1 MHPPIRISSLTM
13 DWQFTPMLI
22 PLFVSAAICGLLVV
36 FAWRRRTGRGALPF
50 TLLMAA
56 VTFWT
61 LSYILEL
68 SGTTLEAKLLGLK
81 LSFIA
86 VVIGPTVLLIFALF
100 YTNRGAWIRWPRWL
114 VIILVPVLTLIL
126 VWTWD
131 LHHLFWSEIS
141 MQPQA
146 GYSVLHTVSGPLF
159 YVHAVY
165 SYALLIL
172 STVILLQ
179 SYLGLPRLF
188 WGQRATLILSILI
201 PWTANLLFIF
211 EVAPLANFDPT
222 PYMFALSGIGVAWS
236 LFGFRLF
243 DLIPLG
249 RETIFRNFGEGV
261 ILLDRLQRVQDYN
274 PAADEIIK
282 MDLSKAIGSPARE
295 VFQDLA
301 GIVDLQ
307 FDQNEFRTGFNF
319 EIEGH
324 PRNFELLISPLS
336 SRAGDFTGWLVILRD
351 VTLQKLTEDYLHRRT
366 AFLEVFNE
374 ITSSVSAA
382 GDLQI
387 MMQMVLEKSL
397 KVLKL
402 DSGVVW
408 INEITVTEGIPA
420 QGDHELADLCK
431 RYLQQPGRKIYFEN
445 LNEIDAVDPEIEPD
459 LVSFLTELRRMEIQA
474 LISAP
479 VGASDDRFGHIV
491 ALSRIPK
498 FWKQEEYAFVE
509 AVANQMGVV
518 AERLMQM
525 QDIQERNCLM
535 QGLVDQ
541 STRLT
546 RHFSV
551 TKLLPEIKQAVT
563 ALVHANRVNIILGEM
578 LGASDHSLPENATG
592 ESQSNGAVVI
602 PRPVLIQDVTQ
613 VLGGTPGDQMVE
625 FDYRA
630 LGTWPLVYE
639 DRTLAVITLYYD
651 EPYFWSKAEL
661 EVMQA
666 FTRQAAIALENARM
680 YDAEREQF
688 ILTDALRELATVVN
702 SSLDYNEVLDKILV
716 NLKWVLPHDRADI
729 MLVEDGIARVVHSRG
744 YEGVGL
750 EEWIGSLNIP
760 VDQVPVLNEIVQT
773 GEVLYLPDT
782 MASPLWAD
790 FQPGSLCRA
799 YLGAPILRKGG
810 LVGVIN
816 VYNEKS
822 GVYLPHHVDT
832 LRIFSNQAAIALE
845 NASLYAS
852 LQEQAEETSAL
863 YRAITRLFT
872 PGADLQTLADEI
884 VQVVTG
890 EFQSDHCSLLLHD
903 KQNSELDM
911 VAQSGY
917 LQVNPKR
924 LKVDGPG
931 LTAAAFRSGEVVYS
945 PDVNQDGR
953 YVSGTPVTRSEIVFP
968 LRFHGEVFG
977 VLNLESPKFN
987 AFDDH
992 DRRVLL
998 AFADRAALAIENA
1011 RLFELT
1017 DTQLRQIN
1025 LLNSITR
1032 VSLEAFDFHIMLAV
1046 MADRLRELFY
1056 AQGCYIALWDEEQ
1069 QTVLPGTGSH
1079 IDEEMNLHLSINDEE
1094 HSLVD
1099 LVLNAAAPLA
1109 ISNLNS
1115 SAQINPRQV
1124 KLIPSKAMLGLPL
1137 AASQQKL
1144 GAVLMFYD
1152 QIRQFSSTELSLAE
1166 QAAGQVA
1173 LAIGRARSLEDSQRR
1188 AQEAENLRQ
1197 ATASL
1202 AAALDLR
1209 QVLDTILDHLE
1220 KVIPYDRASVYLLE
1234 EETLHTVAVSGF
1246 SSAQQ
1251 VLGHNFPSS
1260 NALAQ
1265 QIKILGHPLILE
1277 DAALEPRFSGWIET
1291 GFVHGWMGVPLIIHG
1306 SLIGFLTL
1314 GSQLAGAFARDQ
1326 ANLAQAFA
1334 NQAAAAI
1341 GNARLF
1347 SEVQR
1352 LAITDP
1358 LTGLYNRRGFSEI
1371 AHREME
1377 RARRYKRPLSVVML
1391 DIDHFKRV
1399 NDTYKHAVGDQVL
1412 RTLAERCRRRTRE
1425 VDILGRYGGEE
1436 IVLLLPETD
1445 RVGALRAAE
1454 HLRRDV
1460 ADEPFDTEVGPLN
1473 ITISLGVADSIDSEL
1488 DLDELIDRADDAM
1501 YAAKQSGR
1509 NRVMSY

>member
-1 MHPPIRISSLTM
+1 MH
-13 DWQFTPMLI
+13 WQFEPMLI
-22 PLFVSAAICGLLVV
+22 PLFISAAVCGLLAV
-36 FAWRRRTGRGALPF
+36 FAWRRRAGRGALPF
-50 TLLMAA
+50 TLLMCA

-68 SGTTLEAKLLGLK
+68 GGTDLETQVLGLK
-81 LSFIA
+81 LSFIG
-86 VVIGPTVLLIFALF
+86 VVIGPTALFVFALL
-100 YTNRGAWIRWPRWL
+100 YTNQGSWIRWPRWL
-114 VIILVPVLTLIL
+114 LLIPVPVLTLAL

-131 LHHLFWSEIS
+131 LHHLFWHAIS
-141 MQPQA
+141 LHQQQ
-146 GYSVLHTVSGPLF
+146 GYTTLLTDEGPLF
-159 YVHAVY
+159 YVHACY
-165 SYALLIL
+165 SYILLVL
-172 STVILLQ
+172 GTGILLQ
-179 SYLGLPRLF
+179 SFLGLPRLF
-188 WGQRATLILSILI
+188 SGQKVTLLLSILV
-201 PWTANLLFIF
+201 PWVANLLFVF
-211 EVAPLANFDPT
+211 KVGPFAQLDLT

-243 DLIPLG
+243 DLIPIG
-249 RETIFRNFGEGV
+249 RESVFQNFNDGV
-261 ILLDRLQRVQDYN
+261 ILLDRMQRVQDYN
-274 PAADEIIK
+274 PAAEKIVQL
-282 MDLSKAIGSPARE
+282 DLSASIGKPAGE
-295 VFQDLA
+295 VLQQLA
-301 GIVDLQ
+301 GFANLEFNQVESRSGFDLELDGQ
-307 FDQNEFRTGFNF
+307 
-319 EIEGH
+319 
-324 PRNFELLISPLS
+324 PRKFELQTLPLS
-336 SRAGDFTGWLVILRD
+336 SRAGDITGWLLVLRD
-351 VTLQKLTEDYLHRRT
+351 MTIQKLTEDYLHRRT
-366 AFLEVFNE
+366 EFLEVFNE
-374 ITSSVSAA
+374 ISSAA
-382 GDLQI
+382 TAADDFEPMFDGFLQKI
-387 MMQMVLEKSL
+387 LV
-397 KVLKL
+397 VLKL
-402 DSGVVW
+402 DAGIAW
-408 INEITVTEGIPA
+408 INTIGVTAGINQPEA
-420 QGDHELADLCK
+420 EELAALCRQYLDDPPSELDFEDLAEMDG
-431 RYLQQPGRKIYFEN
+431 L
-445 LNEIDAVDPEIEPD
+445 DPEAEP
-459 LVSFLTELRRMEIQA
+459 VKA
-474 LISAP
+474 VLIAVLARLNLQS
-479 VGASDDRFGHIV
+479 
-491 ALSRIPK
+491 ALSAAIGTYSRQYGHLVVFSHTPK
-498 FWKQEEYAFVE
+498 AWQPEEKVFVE

-518 AERLMQM
+518 AERIIQI

-535 QGLVDQ
+535 QGLIEQ
-541 STRLT
+541 SAKLT
-546 RHFSV
+546 HHFSV
-551 TKLLPEIKQAVT
+551 NELLPAITQAVT
-563 ALVHANRVNIILGEM
+563 ALVHPSQVNIILGEM
-578 LGASDHSLPENATG
+578 TPPPEISAPEGEQVKAENNLTATP
-592 ESQSNGAVVI
+592 Q
-602 PRPVLIQDVTQ
+602 PVLIQDVTR
-613 VLGGTPGDQMVE
+613 VLGAVPGEQMVE

-630 LGTWPLVYE
+630 LGSWPLVYE
-639 DRTLAVITLYYD
+639 NRTLAVITLYYD
-651 EPYFWSKAEL
+651 QPYSWSKAEL

-680 YDAEREQF
+680 YDLEREQY

-702 SSLDYNEVLDKILV
+702 SSLDYNEVLDQILV

-729 MLVEDGIARVVHSRG
+729 MLVDDGIARVVHSRG

-750 EEWIGSLNIP
+750 EEWIEALQTP
-760 VDQVPVLNEIVQT
+760 VEQVPVLNEIVQK
-773 GEVLYLPDT
+773 GEVLYLADT
-782 MASPLWAD
+782 MASQLWAD

-799 YLGAPILRKGG
+799 YLGAPIIRKGQ

-816 VYNEKS
+816 VYSDKS
-822 GVYLPHHVDT
+822 GAYMPHHVDT
-832 LRIFSNQAAIALE
+832 LRTFSNQAAIALE
-845 NASLYAS
+845 NAGLYAS
-852 LQEQAEETSAL
+852 LQEQAQETSAL

-872 PGADLQTLADEI
+872 PGADLQTLSDEI
-884 VQVVTG
+884 VQAVTG
-890 EFQSDHCSLLLHD
+890 EFQSDHCSLLLYD
-903 KQNSELDM
+903 KQTTELTII
-911 VAQSGY
+911 AQSGY

-924 LKVDGPG
+924 LKADGSG
-931 LTAAAFRSGEVVYS
+931 LTAAAFRSGEVVYA

-953 YVSGTPVTRSEIVFP
+953 YVSGTPMTRSEIVFP

-977 VLNLESPKFN
+977 VLNLESSKFN
-987 AFDDH
+987 AFGEQ

-998 AFADRAALAIENA
+998 AFADRAAMAIENA

-1017 DTQLRQIN
+1017 DNQLRQIN

-1056 AQGCYIALWDEEQ
+1056 AHGCYIALWDEDQ
-1069 QTVLPGTGSH
+1069 QTILPGVGSH
-1079 IDEEMNLHLSINDEE
+1079 IAQELNLHLSINDEE
-1094 HSLVD
+1094 PSLVD
-1099 LVLNAAAPLA
+1099 LVLNATAPLA
-1109 ISNLNS
+1109 VSNINS
-1115 SAQINPRQV
+1115 SALIHPQQA
-1124 KLIPSKAMLGLPL
+1124 KLVASQAMLGLPL

-1144 GAVLMFYD
+1144 GAVLLFYD
-1152 QIRQFSSTELSLAE
+1152 QVRQFTVAELSLAE

-1220 KVIPYDRASVYLLE
+1220 KVIPYDRACVYLLE

-1246 SSAQQ
+1246 SSTQQ

-1277 DAALEPRFSGWIET
+1277 DAAHEPRFSGWIET

-1314 GSQLAGAFARDQ
+1314 GSQLVGAFSRDQ

-1341 GNARLF
+1341 ANARLF

-1371 AHREME
+1371 AHRELE
-1377 RARRYKRPLSVVML
+1377 RARRYKRPLSVILL

-1412 RTLAERCRRRTRE
+1412 RTLAERCRHRTRE

-1436 IVLLLPETD
+1436 IVILLPETD
-1445 RVGALRAAE
+1445 RPGALRAAE

-1460 ADEPFDTEVGPLN
+1460 AELPFDTEVGPLQ
-1473 ITISLGVADSIDSEL
+1473 ITISLGVAESIDGEL
-1488 DLDELIDRADDAM
+1488 GLDVLIDRADDAM

>member
-1 MHPPIRISSLTM
+1 MY
-13 DWQFTPMLI
+13 WQFTPMLI
-22 PLFVSAAICGLLVV
+22 PLFVSAAICSVLVV
-36 FAWRRRTGRGALPF
+36 FAWRRKSGRGALPF
-50 TLLMAA
+50 VTLMGA

-61 LSYILEL
+61 LSYILEVG
-68 SGTTLEAKLLGLK
+68 GTDLNVKLLGLK
-81 LSFIA
+81 LSFIG
-86 VVIGPTVLLIFALF
+86 VVIGPSVLLVFALL
-100 YTNRGAWIRWPRWL
+100 YTNHREWIRWPRWL
-114 VIILVPVLTLIL
+114 VLIPVPVLTLVL

-131 LHHLFWSEIS
+131 LHHLFWREIS
-141 MQPQA
+141 LLAQE
-146 GYSVLHTVSGPLF
+146 GHSILYIVEGPLF
-159 YVHAVY
+159 YIHAVY

-172 STVILLQ
+172 GTTILLQ
-179 SYLGLPRLF
+179 SFLGLPRLF
-188 WGQRATLILSILI
+188 WGQKVTLILSILI
-201 PWTANLLFIF
+201 PWAANLLFVFKIGPF
-211 EVAPLANFDPT
+211 ARYDLT

-243 DLIPLG
+243 DLIPIG
-249 RETIFRNFGEGV
+249 RETIFRNFSDGV
-261 ILLDRLQRVQDYN
+261 ILLDRSQRVQDYN
-274 PAADEIIK
+274 PAAEKIVQL
-282 MDLSKAIGSPARE
+282 DLSASIGKPVQE
-295 VFQDLA
+295 VLQELTGA
-301 GIVDLQ
+301 VDLDFEQ
-307 FDQNEFRTGFNF
+307 VEFRTGFNH
-319 EIEGH
+319 ELDGQ
-324 PRNFELLISPLS
+324 PRNFELLISPLP

-374 ITSSVSAA
+374 ITSAA
-382 GDLQI
+382 ATSEDLRA
-387 MMQMVLEKSL
+387 MLHMVLEKTIGILQLDLGAIWIKEIQETAGFFEESAELVSL
-397 KVLKL
+397 CRGYLDEPGRQISFEELVELDELDPESEADKVLFL
-402 DSGVVW
+402 SG
-408 INEITVTEGIPA
+408 IG
-420 QGDHELADLCK
+420 
-431 RYLQQPGRKIYFEN
+431 
-445 LNEIDAVDPEIEPD
+445 
-459 LVSFLTELRRMEIQA
+459 RMEIRA

-479 VGASDDRFGHIV
+479 VGSGAENYGHIV
-491 ALSRIPK
+491 VFSRVLK
-498 FWKQEEYAFVE
+498 KWKPEEKAFVE
-509 AVANQMGVV
+509 AVANQVGVV
-518 AERLMQM
+518 AERIMQM
-525 QDIQERNCLM
+525 QNIQERNCLM
-535 QGLVDQ
+535 QRLVEQ
-541 STRLT
+541 SAKLT

-551 TKLLPEIKQAVT
+551 NELLPAINQAVT
-563 ALVHANRVNIILGEM
+563 ALIHPNRVNIILGEVSE
-578 LGASDHSLPENATG
+578 ASSYLQSEN
-592 ESQSNGAVVI
+592 EIENGKSVNHGLT
-602 PRPVLIQDVTQ
+602 PQPVLIQDVNL
-613 VLGGTPGDQMVE
+613 VLGGTPGDQMVA

-630 LGTWPLVYE
+630 LGSWPLVYE
-639 DRTLAVITLYYD
+639 NRTLAVITLYYD
-651 EPYFWSKAEL
+651 EPYSWSKAEL

-729 MLVEDGIARVVHSRG
+729 MLVEAGHARVVHSRG

-750 EEWIGSLNIP
+750 EEWIESLETP
-760 VDQVPVLNEIVQT
+760 VEQVPVLNEILQK

-799 YLGAPILRKGG
+799 YLGAPILRKGE
-810 LVGVIN
+810 LAGVIN
-816 VYNEKS
+816 VYNEKT

-832 LRIFSNQAAIALE
+832 LRTFSNQAAIALE

-884 VQVVTG
+884 VQAVTG

-903 KQNSELDM
+903 KQNAELNM
-911 VAQSGY
+911 IAQSGY

-924 LKVDGPG
+924 LKVDGSG
-931 LTAAAFRSGEVVYS
+931 LTAAAFRSGEVVYA

-953 YVSGTPVTRSEIVFP
+953 YVSGTPMTKSEIVFP
-968 LRFHGEVFG
+968 LHFHGEVFG

-987 AFDDH
+987 AFDEQ

-998 AFADRAALAIENA
+998 AFADRAAMALENA
-1011 RLFELT
+1011 RLFELS

-1056 AQGCYIALWDEEQ
+1056 AQGCYIALWDEET
-1069 QTVLPGTGSH
+1069 QTILPGTGSH
-1079 IDEEMNLHLSINDEE
+1079 IDEELNLHLSINGEE
-1094 HSLVD
+1094 PSLVD

-1115 SAQINPRQV
+1115 SALVGPRQA
-1124 KLIPSKAMLGLPL
+1124 KLIGSQAMLGLPL

-1144 GAVLMFYD
+1144 GAVVMFYD
-1152 QIRQFSSTELSLAE
+1152 RIRQFSTTELSLAE

-1220 KVIPYDRASVYLLE
+1220 KVIPYDRACVYLLE

-1377 RARRYKRPLSVVML
+1377 RARRYKRPLSVILL

-1445 RVGALRAAE
+1445 RAGSLRAAE
-1454 HLRRDV
+1454 HLRSDV
-1460 ADEPFDTEVGPLN
+1460 AEEPFDTEVGPLH
-1473 ITISLGVADSIDSEL
+1473 ITISLGVADSIDGEL
-1488 DLDELIDRADDAM
+1488 GLDELIDRADDAM